1 MFKEV
6 KKGTFMHY
14 LDNAAT
20 TVVDPA
26 LADLCRE
33 AMTELFGNPSSL
45 YTPGAKSEMAIDK
58 AREQVA
64 QTLGVT
70 AAEITFTACGT
81 ESDNIALLGAAK
93 KAKHW
98 AANLVATGFEHP
110 AVAKTL
116 EALGKEGW
124 EIRFVAPDAEGHV
137 SEEALLDAVD
147 SKTGLVTFMF
157 VNNEIGTV
165 QDVLGLAAKVR
176 AKAPRAAI
184 HVDGVQG
191 WCKHP
196 LNLKN
201 SAIDSFALSGHK
213 MHCPKGI
220 GALYLRKNYK
230 IDAAFCGGGQERG
243 LRPGTEN
250 VPYIVTLGAA
260 AEKYGATVAQ
270 RLAKVQEL
278 NRALRAELA
287 GIEGILLNSPEDAS
301 PYVLNFSIPG
311 VRSETMLH
319 FLESR
324 EVYVSSGSACSK
336 GAASHTLSAMGL
348 PPQRIDGALRVS
360 FCESSR
366 QEDIDA
372 LAEGLRE
379 GLATLARKR

>member
-1 MFKEV
+1 
-6 KKGTFMHY
+6 MHY

-213 MHCPKGI
+213 MHCHKGI

>member
-1 MFKEV
+1 
-6 KKGTFMHY
+6 MHY

-81 ESDNIALLGAAK
+81 ESDNIALLGAEK

>member
-1 MFKEV
+1 
-6 KKGTFMHY
+6 MHY

-20 TVVDPA
+20 TVVDPE
-26 LADLCRE
+26 LADICRA

-64 QTLGVT
+64 STLGVT
-70 AAEITFTACGT
+70 AAEITFTACGS

-98 AANLVATGFEHP
+98 ATNLVATGFEHP
-110 AVAKTL
+110 AVYKTL
-116 EALGKEGW
+116 HALGKEGW
-124 EIRFVAPDAEGHV
+124 EIRFIAPDAEGRI
-137 SEEALLDAVD
+137 SEQALLDAVD
-147 SKTGLVTFMF
+147 GKTGLVTFMF
-157 VNNEIGTV
+157 VNNEIGTM
-165 QDVLGLAAKVR
+165 QDVLGLAQKVR

-230 IDAAFCGGGQERG
+230 IDPAFCGGGQERG

-260 AEKYGATVAQ
+260 AEKYGNTITR
-270 RLAKVQEL
+270 RLAKVKEL
-278 NRALRAELA
+278 NQKLRDGLA
-287 GIEGILLNSPEDAS
+287 AIDGVIINSPIDAS

-319 FLESR
+319 FLESK

-336 GAASHTLSAMGL
+336 GAASHTLAAMGL
-348 PPQRIDGALRVS
+348 PPERIDGALRVS
-360 FCESSR
+360 FCESS
-366 QEDIDA
+366 QPEDIDA
-372 LAEGLRE
+372 LLQGLQE

>member
-1 MFKEV
+1 
-6 KKGTFMHY
+6 MHY

-70 AAEITFTACGT
+70 AGEITFTACGT

>member
-1 MFKEV
+1 
-6 KKGTFMHY
+6 MHY

-230 IDAAFCGGGQERG
+230 IDAAFYGGGQERG